1 MPGGGCS
8 SLHWTS
14 HVQFALLGV
23 SGSAAP
29 SGISSCSTDPGDKH
43 EGQERAASNKHYQG
57 SASFHPLQAG
67 KGVFDL
73 RGMVQ
78 AMPFSSRLGPTKDC
92 WVSLIFRLDF
102 WSLVGRVDGVPV
114 LPDTCCYGVGV

>member
-1 MPGGGCS
+1 MPKNGCS

-29 SGISSCSTDPGDKH
+29 SGITSCSTDPGDKH
-43 EGQERAASNKHYQG
+43 EGQERAASNQRYQG

-67 KGVFDL
+67 KGVSDL
-73 RGMVQ
+73 RGMFQ
-78 AMPFSSRLGPTKDC
+78 AMLTLRRLGPTKGC
-92 WVSLIFRLDF
+92 WVSLVFRLDF
-102 WSLVGRVDGVPV
+102 WSLVGKVDGVLALPIPV
-114 LPDTCCYGVGV
+114 AMG